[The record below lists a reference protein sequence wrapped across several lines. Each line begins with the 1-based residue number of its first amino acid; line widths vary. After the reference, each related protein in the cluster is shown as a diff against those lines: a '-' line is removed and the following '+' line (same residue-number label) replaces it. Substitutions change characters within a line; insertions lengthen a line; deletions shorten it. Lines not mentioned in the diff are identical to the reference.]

1 MQTLGFVFADGTR
14 FSSSLSG
21 WIKAACLRLCV
32 RVCVWYKS
40 TFIQAGI
47 KQTFEVLTAFAKIF
61 VEIYL
66 RLINYTSLKFYALIF
81 TIVKHLFFCLETF
94 ILLTTSAS
102 TFHISPA
109 RIYFA
114 FLETL
119 YLYIW
124 CHEVVR

>member
-32 RVCVWYKS
+32 RLIEKS

-61 VEIYL
+61 VKIYL
-66 RLINYTSLKFYALIF
+66 RLINYTSLKYSLCP
-81 TIVKHLFFCLETF
+81 HLHYCKTSFFQSG
-94 ILLTTSAS
+94 ILYSFNHKC
-102 TFHISPA
+102 FHIPYQS
-109 RIYFA
+109 R
-114 FLETL
+114 
-119 YLYIW
+119 
-124 CHEVVR
+124 